1 MLLVGKT
8 NVGKSSLFNRL
19 TDKKI
24 SIAHHTPGATRDC
37 VMREVTLG
45 NSKVMLVDSGG
56 LSLELASNSPFQSL
70 VESKVDEYIEKSDL
84 VLFLVSAKDGLSK
97 DDYEIAEKLTKSGKS
112 VLLLI
117 NKVDDENHELKA
129 TDCLRFG
136 FSDWLFVSALHN
148 RGLDELSAKILSMLP
163 KKHAHVLSLG
173 NIIQLITSSPADAEN
188 APEKEH
194 VKISIIGRPNSGK
207 STYVNKLLNEERVI
221 TSALPG
227 TTVDAIDTEL
237 SFRGQSL
244 ILIDTAGIRRQR
256 SISEEVEK
264 MAVARS
270 LCALDR
276 SDVAILMLNAHEGVT
291 EQDQKV
297 AGMIFE
303 KKKAL
308 VIAINKWDEDILDET
323 SKDKFIEKV
332 RFALPFLAF
341 APIVFISAKYGR
353 DVFKPIENALG
364 IAERFKTKINTS
376 RLNRSLERAQTGHPP
391 PIVMGKRLKMFF
403 ATQIE
408 TAPPTFIISC
418 SNPEGFHFSYQRYLT
433 NFFRDDLGLKDIPLR
448 VFFRSKKAFLDNENS
463 SAQ

>member
-37 VMREVTLG
+37 VMRETTLG
-45 NSKVMLVDSGG
+45 NNTVMLVDSGG
-56 LSLELASNSPFQSL
+56 LSLELATQSPFQTL
-70 VESKVDEYIEKSDL
+70 VEDKVDEYIEKSDL
-84 VLFLVSAKDGLSK
+84 VLFVVSAKDGVSK
-97 DDYEIAEKLTKSGKS
+97 DDYEIAQKLTKSGKT
-112 VLLLI
+112 VLLVI
-117 NKVDDENHELKA
+117 NKVDDESHELKA

-136 FSDWLFVSALHN
+136 FSDWLFVSAAQN
-148 RGLDELSAKILSMLP
+148 RGLDDLSAKIISMLP
-163 KKHAHVLSLG
+163 KRNVQTLNLG
-173 NIIQLITSSPADAEN
+173 NIIQLIS
-188 APEKEH
+188 APKPETEK
-194 VKISIIGRPNSGK
+194 VKIAIIGRPNSGK

-221 TSALPG
+221 TSDMPG

-276 SDVAILMLNAHEGVT
+276 SDVSVLMLNAQEGVT
-291 EQDQKV
+291 EQDQKI

-308 VIAINKWDEDILDET
+308 VIAINKWDEDVLDET
-323 SKDKFIEKV
+323 SKDRFIEKV
-332 RFALPFLAF
+332 RFALPFLGF
-341 APIVFISAKYGR
+341 APVVFISAKYGR
-353 DVFKPIENALG
+353 DVFKPIESALDIG
-364 IAERFKTKINTS
+364 VRFKAQINTS
-376 RLNRSLERAQTGHPP
+376 RLNRSLERAQVGHPP
-391 PIVMGKRLKMFF
+391 PMVLGKRLKMFF

-408 TAPPTFIISC
+408 TAPPTFVISC
-418 SNPEGFHFSYQRYLT
+418 SKPDGFHFSYQRYLT
-433 NFFRDDLGLKDIPLR
+433 NFFREDLGLKDIPLR
-448 VFFRSKKAFLDNENS
+448 VFFRSKNAFLNNEKSN
-463 SAQ
+463 AQ